1 MQGTWRATA
10 KAGRRAEYL
19 SAAARLFAQRGFHG
33 VSIDELGAAVGASG
47 PALYRHFE
55 SKEAMLTELLVGASE
70 RLLRG
75 MRDILDESVDD
86 REKMA
91 KLIDFHVEFALAER
105 DIIRIQDREL
115 EALPRAASHQVRKLQ
130 RQYVDAWTDV
140 AARLLPDVPREQ
152 LIIRMHAIFGL
163 LNSTPHSA
171 RGDLRLARDILARLA
186 REGLI
191 PPVTSASDATDSVSA
206 R

>member
-1 MQGTWRATA
+1 
-10 KAGRRAEYL
+10 
-19 SAAARLFAQRGFHG
+19 
-33 VSIDELGAAVGASG
+33 
-47 PALYRHFE
+47 
-55 SKEAMLTELLVGASE
+55 MLTELLVGASE